1 MLCTRNS
8 PQQIRIAIVFNDSNQ
23 IANQSQLQCT
33 FHSFIYCLLS
43 ISWSNH
49 KKHLF
54 GLHHITKLLEVTNI
68 LTITMNCSILWVNH
82 RMYKVLCSISQ
93 DIDCCSCCCCNLSSR
108 TLMVKNRI
116 ELRFS
121 DSVQCCFDSYKL
133 HATSTISGSNQS
145 VKRYISRSSMI
156 PALKSDPWLLLA
168 LIEVKRV
175 LLLYLPLLTFGGLRF
190 LTLVF
195 TTNYNNV

>member
-54 GLHHITKLLEVTNI
+54 GLHHITKLLGVTNL
-68 LTITMNCSILWVNH
+68 LTITMNC
-82 RMYKVLCSISQ
+82 
-93 DIDCCSCCCCNLSSR
+93 CNFSSR

-121 DSVQCCFDSYKL
+121 DSVQCCFDSDKL

-175 LLLYLPLLTFGGLRF
+175 LLLYLRLLTFGGLRF

>member
-1 MLCTRNS
+1 MYISLFHLLFTIHFLIES
-8 PQQIRIAIVFNDSNQ
+8 QKTPFWITSYHQ
-23 IANQSQLQCT
+23 IAGG
-33 FHSFIYCLLS
+33 Y
-43 ISWSNH
+43 
-49 KKHLF
+49 
-54 GLHHITKLLEVTNI
+54 I
-68 LTITMNCSILWVNH
+68 LTIAMNCSILWVKH

-168 LIEVKRV
+168 LIELKRV
-175 LLLYLPLLTFGGLRF
+175 LLLYLRLLTFGGLRF